1 MIKEWSTRS
10 VKLIKETKL
19 INGARWKRANHG
31 FFSKISGQ
39 DLKWRP
45 TTQRTYRQSWYYLA
59 LASYSF
65 VITINPPFFTVH
77 VTHSWRRLIN
87 QILVYYETVNTCR
100 ALAVSSRLCTYLYIF
115 LTHSCLKC
123 LFYLFIYSQVNYK
136 ASSSPVCLD
145 IVTLPSDLNQELSP
159 VLIPPLFLSLFRL
172 QNRLSSATFLVQK
185 LKPLQ
190 LLIISFFFP

>member
-1 MIKEWSTRS
+1 MGRDENERTMDSSQKSRDKIWSGGQQHRHTAHLS
-10 VKLIKETKL
+10 PILIL
-19 INGARWKRANHG
+19 
-31 FFSKISGQ
+31 
-39 DLKWRP
+39 
-45 TTQRTYRQSWYYLA
+45 

-100 ALAVSSRLCTYLYIF
+100 ALAVSSQLCTYLYIF

-136 ASSSPVCLD
+136 ASSSPLCLD
-145 IVTLPSDLNQELSP
+145 IVTLPSDLNQELSS

-172 QNRLSSATFLVQK
+172 QNRLSSATFWVQK